1 MADASWETLCTLTD
15 LDKSGRVTRWIG
27 ASEVTAFRE
36 NGVIHVVRSICPHAG
51 GPLGEGKIVAR
62 EDGPAVRC
70 PWHGYTYTLAN
81 GACADHPAL
90 SISPIP
96 FRTENGAILI
106 QPPATL
112 MP

>member
-1 MADASWETLCTLTD
+1 MDGAWEILCTLAD
-15 LDKSGRVTRWIG
+15 LEKGGRVTRWIG

-36 NGVIHVVRSICPHAG
+36 AGAVHVVRSICPHAG
-51 GPLGEGKIVAR
+51 GPLGEGKILNGAG
-62 EDGPAVRC
+62 GPSVRC
-70 PWHGYTYTLAN
+70 PWHGYTYGLAD
-81 GACADHPAL
+81 GTCADHPSL

-96 FRTENGAILI
+96 FRTENGSVLI